1 MLMRC
6 LFIAILC
13 LVFFPTSK
21 LSAKDVTIV
30 TSGSTEPD
38 TVYLSRN
45 AAALQQVPLDGVCTW
60 IATPTP
66 IKLEKGGTDIC
77 RLPSGRLNRHVT
89 GEDGFDV
96 GQSVVFR
103 WRIPEANIMPAIADL
118 QAAEFL
124 APSIVGLFGHPDRT
138 HGLARRLATGKANL
152 HLPQLRND
160 FFRFGSL
167 AHSSGP

>member
-1 MLMRC
+1 MRC

-13 LVFFPTSK
+13 LVFFPTSM

-66 IKLEKGGTDIC
+66 LELEKGGTDIC
-77 RLPSGRLNRHVT
+77 RLPGGRLKRHVT

-103 WRIPEANIMPAIADL
+103 WHIPEANITPAIADL
-118 QAAEFL
+118 QAAEFDRFDSNFI
-124 APSIVGLFGHPDRT
+124 SIITGNARGPMDWARGLCLVGICWNRST
-138 HGLARRLATGKANL
+138 R
-152 HLPQLRND
+152 
-160 FFRFGSL
+160 
-167 AHSSGP
+167 